1 VTLHGLSANERGAAF
16 MVAAMGGFAVED
28 VFLKAASRH
37 MPVGEVIA
45 LIGLCGMLAF
55 IGLTWRRGE
64 AAFPAAM
71 FTRQMAVR
79 SGFEVTGRL
88 FYCLAIALTPLSVAS
103 AILQATPLVVVAGAA
118 VVFGEVVG
126 VRRWLAVLAGFVGV
140 LIIIRPGLA
149 GFDALSL
156 LTVIGLIGFAGRD
169 LATRAAPPALSNMQL
184 GVAGFAML
192 SVAGVIILVVNG
204 EYGVPD
210 ATGVGLTLCATVFGV
225 GAYTALTVAM
235 RTGEVSAV
243 TPFRY
248 TRLLF
253 ALILGATIFG
263 ERPDQWTLLGS
274 AIVVASGVYVL
285 TQNRR
290 V

>member
-1 VTLHGLSANERGAAF
+1 
-16 MVAAMGGFAVED
+16 
-28 VFLKAASRH
+28 
-37 MPVGEVIA
+37 
-45 LIGLCGMLAF
+45 
-55 IGLTWRRGE
+55 
-64 AAFPAAM
+64 
-71 FTRQMAVR
+71 
-79 SGFEVTGRL
+79 
-88 FYCLAIALTPLSVAS
+88 
-103 AILQATPLVVVAGAA
+103 
-118 VVFGEVVG
+118 
-126 VRRWLAVLAGFVGV
+126 
-140 LIIIRPGLA
+140 
-149 GFDALSL
+149 
-156 LTVIGLIGFAGRD
+156 VIGLIGFAGRD